1 MTMCCRERI
10 ERSDATANGS
20 TKPSLPSCEELMR
33 EGMLCKDTHEQV
45 MRLAPPLSITRDEID
60 WALTRLQRVLS

>member
-1 MTMCCRERI
+1 
-10 ERSDATANGS
+10 
-20 TKPSLPSCEELMR
+20 MR